1 MADISDRWKFAVSGS
16 YLNFPLGDKSDEWRI
31 SAQQRYT
38 LYKNFALRFEFNQ
51 RARTQE
57 YLLNLHAYF

>member
-1 MADISDRWKFAVSGS
+1 VSGT
-16 YLNFPLGDKSDEWRI
+16 YLQFPLGEKSHEWRV
-31 SAQQRYT
+31 SAQQRYA
-38 LYKNFALRFEFNQ
+38 LHKNFAVRFEFNQ

>member
-1 MADISDRWKFAVSGS
+1 
-16 YLNFPLGDKSDEWRI
+16 LGEKSHEWRV
-31 SAQQRYT
+31 SAQQRYA
-38 LYKNFALRFEFNQ
+38 LHKNFAVRFEFNQ